1 MPEKVK
7 EFFLEE
13 QSTERGTRGQSLEQ
27 WQVLEHEEIILEKE
41 MQRKRGSDSVYKL
54 QTIKL
59 RVKEVN

>member
-1 MPEKVK
+1 M
-7 EFFLEE
+7 
-13 QSTERGTRGQSLEQ
+13 EQ